1 MNQNTKVS
9 RQQRWRV
16 FMRVALFWCCYMAVL
31 VLAWMIKGKVPPNW
45 GQLVWGLVSSAAL
58 LPLIL
63 VFLRWEGRT
72 FRDIGLNF
80 EAMSVPRLVAGTV
93 IGVAT
98 FAVILWLVSM
108 IAGPMRLTRGTAS
121 PGGMVVSGL
130 TTLGLAC
137 MEELGFRGY
146 PLRTL
151 VQTLGMWRAQA
162 IVAVA
167 FGLCHVAYGWSWT
180 NIVLGVM
187 PWALVFGFAATSS
200 RGLAMPIGVHAGVN
214 FGQVAVSDNSGI
226 WKLVIDDQLRPRVGF
241 VSRLIGIA
249 VALLVAFLFW
259 RLQIRRKLGDAASKV
274 SE

>member
-31 VLAWMIKGKVPPNW
+31 VLAWMIKGKIPPNW
-45 GQLVWGLVSSAAL
+45 GQLVWGLASSAAL

-63 VFLRWEGRT
+63 VFLQWEGRT

-80 EAMSVPRLVAGTV
+80 EAMSVPRLVAGTA
-93 IGVAT
+93 IGVAS

-121 PGGMVVSGL
+121 PGGVVVSGL
-130 TTLGLAC
+130 TTLALAC

-151 VQTLGMWRAQA
+151 VQTLGMWRGQA

-214 FGQVAVSDNSGI
+214 FAQATVNDDSGI

-241 VSRLIGIA
+241 VSRMIGIA
-249 VALLVAFLFW
+249 VALFMAFLFW
-259 RLQIRRKLGDAASKV
+259 RLQAHRKLGDAASKV

>member
-1 MNQNTKVS
+1 
-9 RQQRWRV
+9 
-16 FMRVALFWCCYMAVL
+16 MRVALFWCCYMAVL

-130 TTLGLAC
+130 TTLALAC

-214 FGQVAVSDNSGI
+214 FGQGAVSDNSGI

>member
-16 FMRVALFWCCYMAVL
+16 LMRVALFWCCYMAVL

-45 GQLVWGLVSSAAL
+45 GQLVWGLASSAAL

-80 EAMSVPRLVAGTV
+80 ETMSVPRLVAGTV
-93 IGVAT
+93 IGVAA

-121 PGGMVVSGL
+121 PGGMVVSGF
-130 TTLGLAC
+130 TTLAIAC

-151 VQTLGMWRAQA
+151 VQTIGMWRAQA

-214 FGQVAVSDNSGI
+214 FAQGAVSDNSGI